1 MVPEIVPEK
10 REAEPI
16 LVHLA
21 NKTFHLLIYN
31 EKLYI
36 PTHEGLALIG
46 VELNWLC
53 FEKNSRRG
61 KLLKRQNFSFKEIL
75 LCYET
80 GIRGKYVF
88 VEAYSYEDFL
98 IVWSY
103 FASKGNSR
111 ALRVLMWLAQ
121 FGLNQYLKP
130 WGDTDGMVSG
140 VCD

>member
-16 LVHLA
+16 LVRLA

-36 PTHEGLALIG
+36 PPHEGLSRIG
-46 VELNWLC
+46 VELNGLHC
-53 FEKNSRRG
+53 DKNSRRG
-61 KLLKRQNFSFKEIL
+61 KLLKRQKFSFKEIL

-88 VEAYSYEDFL
+88 VDAYPYEDFL
-98 IVWSY
+98 IIWSY
-103 FASKGNSR
+103 FASIGSSR

>member
-36 PTHEGLALIG
+36 PTHE
-46 VELNWLC
+46 
-53 FEKNSRRG
+53 
-61 KLLKRQNFSFKEIL
+61 
-75 LCYET
+75 T
-80 GIRGKYVF
+80 GISGKFVF
-88 VEAYSYEDFL
+88 VEASPYEDFL

-103 FASKGNSR
+103 FACKGNSR
-111 ALRVLMWLAQ
+111 ALRILMWLAQ
-121 FGLNQYLKP
+121 LGLNQYLKP
-130 WGDTDGMVSG
+130 WGDSDGMVSS
-140 VCD
+140 VRD